1 MPTDTI
7 TLATLRKVK
16 SIAGGK
22 TALYQ
27 GGELGFHYFPLDYLC
42 RTVGVNSE
50 DEVLKVITAVY
61 RYRGWTY
68 DEGYKGVSYVEANE
82 ALQVA
87 AELYNASSV
96 TWHWWRDVYCYLY
109 PDKALDPSKL
119 GDYEPISRLTSTV
132 PLTPYVVCAWK
143 NRHYL
148 RFIGD
153 VIYLPKYLGV
163 ETKGSKGE
171 KVNSPTPQDV
181 PETDIVGTT
190 EDLIAAARIL
200 REFEGFPNTYD
211 FVARNLSTI
220 YPGFFY
226 V

>member
-1 MPTDTI
+1 MTTDTI
-7 TLATLRKVK
+7 TLPTLRKVK

-42 RTVGVNSE
+42 QTIGVNSE
-50 DEVLKVITAVY
+50 DEVLDVITSVHDY
-61 RYRGWTY
+61 L
-68 DEGYKGVSYVEANE
+68 GVSYVEANE
-82 ALQVA
+82 ALQLA

-96 TWHWWRDVYCYLY
+96 TWHWWRDVFCFLY
-109 PDKALDPSKL
+109 PNKALDPSKL
-119 GDYEPISRLTSTV
+119 GDYEPISCLTSIV

-143 NRHYL
+143 NRHHL
-148 RFIGD
+148 RFMGD
-153 VIYLPKYLGV
+153 VIYLPRYLGV

-171 KVNSPTPQDV
+171 KVSSPTPQDV
-181 PETDIVGTT
+181 PETDTVGTT